1 MSPERLIQE
10 ALEEA
15 GDPAGAFLWR
25 RVCRDLDGDLRI
37 GVISRDE
44 AVTSR
49 TMRELRASAF
59 GERVELVPMRLEAEG
74 DMLAPTL
81 GAVDRLL
88 SVHALVWATP
98 TTAPLGAEERAGME
112 AVVEA
117 GAPDQ
122 RIVLLADE
130 GLLAQMADD
139 PEAELG
145 EVLVRVRALCGEDW
159 PVERVASVGPFV
171 ERLGS
176 DRVAIT
182 RTRRRAVANVLLRDA
197 LARAEHAVAGATE
210 EVDRV
215 QGLLQAE
222 DDKLD
227 AERRRGRRTAAH
239 LLGAMRRQ
247 TEHLLMD
254 LRSFLHRLELDLP
267 DQVASVRSV
276 VTLRHTLPHWLHH
289 VVERWMIDRLSSWR
303 AAVLA
308 DLSELELAEADLDR
322 AELLVPALHTAPVRS
337 ERGWGQRLGVT
348 AAVGGGAALVAF
360 GMWIPGLLAVTTGIA
375 WSALGRQAAQASTR
389 RGLIDAATD
398 AVRQMGQDADRLLR
412 DQIRSL
418 EDELERLGDHRALD
432 LAQTR
437 LEQRA
442 SLVRERDVRQ
452 QRLDGLREVRD
463 GLTRRIEALGR
474 GATAPAAETEV
485 P

>member
-49 TMRELRASAF
+49 TMRELRAV
-59 GERVELVPMRLEAEG
+59 GDRVELVPMRLEPEG
-74 DMLAPTL
+74 EALAPTL
-81 GAVDRLL
+81 GAIDRLL

-98 TTAPLGAEERAGME
+98 ATAPLGAEERAGME
-112 AVVEA
+112 AVIEA
-117 GAPDQ
+117 GAPEH
-122 RIVLLADE
+122 RIVVLADE
-130 GLLAQMADD
+130 ALVAQMADD
-139 PEAELG
+139 PDAEIG
-145 EVLVRVRALCGEDW
+145 EVLVRVRSLCGESW
-159 PVERVASVGPFV
+159 PVERVPGVGPFL
-171 ERLGS
+171 ERLSG

-182 RTRRRAVANVLLRDA
+182 RARRRAVARVLLRDA
-197 LARAEHAVAGATE
+197 SARAEQAVVQATE
-210 EVDRV
+210 ELDRV
-215 QGLLQAE
+215 LSLQQSE

-227 AERRRGRRTAAH
+227 AERRRGQRTAAH

-254 LRSFLHRLELDLP
+254 LRSFLHRLEADLP
-267 DQVASVRSV
+267 AQVESVRSV

-289 VVERWMIDRLSSWR
+289 VVERWMVDRLASWR

-308 DLSELELAEADLDR
+308 DLSELELAAADLDR
-322 AELLVPALHTAPVRS
+322 ADLLVPALHTAPVRS
-337 ERGWGQRLGVT
+337 ERGWGQRIGVT

-360 GMWIPGLLAVTTGIA
+360 GMWLPGLLAVTTGIA

-389 RGLIDAATD
+389 RGLIDAATE
-398 AVRQMGQDADRLLR
+398 AIRQMGQDADRLLR
-412 DQIRSL
+412 DQIKSL
-418 EDELERLGDHRALD
+418 EDELERLGDDRASD
-432 LAQTR
+432 LAKTR
-437 LEQRA
+437 AEQRS
-442 SLVRERDVRQ
+442 SLERERQTRQ

-463 GLTRRIEALGR
+463 GLLKRI
-474 GATAPAAETEV
+474 ATMETEGS
-485 P
+485 